1 MARPTE
7 KLLRNELVN
16 SKFSFLG
23 NGTKKL
29 SEIYELT
36 KLQFGHLCD
45 DKYLC
50 IENCKGGA
58 KNPEWYH
65 VVRGSLNS
73 LKSKNIGISKVTNR
87 GDWLFTQRI

>member
-1 MARPTE
+1 MARTTE
-7 KLLRNELVN
+7 KLLYNELVN

-23 NGTKKL
+23 NGTKKIF
-29 SEIYELT
+29 EIYEET

-50 IENCKGGA
+50 SDNCKSA
-58 KNPEWYH
+58 SSKPEWHH

-73 LKSKNIGISKVTNR
+73 LKSKNIGISKGTNR
-87 GDWLFTQRI
+87 GDWLFTQRM